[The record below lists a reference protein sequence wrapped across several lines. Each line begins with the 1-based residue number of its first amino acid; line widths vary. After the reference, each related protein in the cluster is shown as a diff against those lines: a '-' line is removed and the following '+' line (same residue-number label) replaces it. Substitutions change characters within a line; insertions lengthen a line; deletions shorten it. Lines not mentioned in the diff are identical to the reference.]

1 MPQDLTQGTKTT
13 QQWVFSHNHH
23 SCRWCL
29 LARKRTLTST
39 TEKKMIEGDKPSFQ
53 SSIIHLNMLLYSH
66 AAGSSWPCFWNRVQN
81 KYSCMIYY
89 ARGALE
95 RAQNPSSKKGLGGG
109 GEGRQMQGTPNSS
122 WKTHIRI
129 SIICAMLQLVLRN
142 SPDCV
147 VHPLHPISK
156 PSSSGS
162 SKPRF
167 PRTFVCT
174 SLCWKVKFSPIFPE
188 WWWSECPLQ
197 GDSQLRAWTHRETHQ
212 ARESAWA
219 RTFWFPRRPRLAW
232 LREGQ
237 C

>member
-1 MPQDLTQGTKTT
+1 MQLAQADHAFGIE
-13 QQWVFSHNHH
+13 
-23 SCRWCL
+23 CRINI
-29 LARKRTLTST
+29 LAWFTMHEVPWRGHKIPPP
-39 TEKKMIEGDKPSFQ
+39 KKD
-53 SSIIHLNMLLYSH
+53 
-66 AAGSSWPCFWNRVQN
+66 W
-81 KYSCMIYY
+81 
-89 ARGALE
+89 
-95 RAQNPSSKKGLGGG
+95 GG

-129 SIICAMLQLVLRN
+129 SIIYAMLQLVLRN
-142 SPDCV
+142 SPDCL

-156 PSSSGS
+156 ASSSGS
-162 SKPRF
+162 SKSRF

-174 SLCWKVKFSPIFPE
+174 SLCWNCLKVKFSPIFPE